1 MKGIDH
7 IQREEQDSILFFLIF
22 TLLYRVQ
29 YFLTLL
35 LLVKR
40 AGAGQI
46 QSWNRNQ
53 VKLNFLELLA
63 KENPLLLCTELQEPG
78 HTLQI
83 LNRGYRESYC

>member
-7 IQREEQDSILFFLIF
+7 IQREEQDSILFFLFF

-46 QSWNRNQ
+46 QSRNRNQ
-53 VKLNFLELLA
+53 VNFTEIKFPGIIGKRKSA
-63 KENPLLLCTELQEPG
+63 APL
-78 HTLQI
+78 
-83 LNRGYRESYC
+83 YRITGNGPYTPDIE